1 MFDGATGI
9 GLLDRTII
17 DTLLRLEAS
26 SAGQPVRGAALLAD
40 LDAQGVPPRLAYE
53 HLSLSTQVS
62 LCWIRP
68 YRPRGNL
75 GSRVDPPAS
84 PRYVEMSL
92 SEVGRMLATE
102 GPAPSLPVGFIN
114 GNIHVDGTRPAF
126 EPTRVL
132 DAVMLAAS
140 SPSVSDAELVDIVG
154 PPAFPAGC
162 AVGGD
167 VGALHAGEAA
177 TLTLTARLDPD
188 PSGTELLMT
197 GLPPVVNPNEVIQ
210 SLTERAAPPPAR
222 PPGTRAF
229 IATRIPLGDIRDLS
243 RPGEE
248 VYALTPSRGTELA
261 ALRSKVL
268 DVWGVSTAVRVHLPA
283 STPIIVRHHAR
294 GEPGAV
300 ARAVAQ
306 LRDLVGSSE

>member
-9 GLLDRTII
+9 GLVDRTII
-17 DTLLRLEAS
+17 DTLRRLEAGS
-26 SAGQPVRGAALLAD
+26 GGQPVRGAALLAD

-53 HLSLSTQVS
+53 HLSLSTQGS

-68 YRPRGNL
+68 YQPRGNL

-84 PRYVEMSL
+84 ARYVEMSL
-92 SEVGRMLATE
+92 SEVGQLLATD
-102 GPAPSLPVGFIN
+102 GPASSLPMGFIN

-132 DAVMLAAS
+132 DAVALAAS
-140 SPSVSDAELVDIVG
+140 SPSVTDAELVDLVG

-162 AVGGD
+162 AVEGD
-167 VGALHAGEAA
+167 VDALHAGQAV

-197 GLPPVVNPNEVIQ
+197 GLPPVVNPHEVIQ
-210 SLTERAAPPPAR
+210 SLAERAAPSPPR

-229 IATRIPLGDIRDLS
+229 IETRIPLGDIRDLS
-243 RPGEE
+243 QRHEE
-248 VYALTPSRGTELA
+248 VYVLTPSRGTELA
-261 ALRSKVL
+261 ELRSKVL
-268 DVWGVSTAVRVHLPA
+268 DVWGVSTTVRAHLPA
-283 STPIIVRHHAR
+283 STPTIVRHHAQ

-300 ARAVAQ
+300 ARALAR
-306 LRDLVGSSE
+306 LRDLVGFSQ